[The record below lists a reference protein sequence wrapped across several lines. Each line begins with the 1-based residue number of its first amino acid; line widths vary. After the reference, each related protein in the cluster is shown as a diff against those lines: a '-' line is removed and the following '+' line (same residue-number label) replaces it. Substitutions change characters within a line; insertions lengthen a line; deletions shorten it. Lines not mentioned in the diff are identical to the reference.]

1 MLYPM
6 KDLLDDAYKNH
17 YGVMAPSIRNEDCM
31 RAAIEVAEEL
41 KSPVI
46 INCCLPTW
54 GRMDEEYV
62 SFQVSLARQ
71 WALRTFVPVAI
82 NLDHGPT
89 IEQAALAIHCGMTS
103 VMIDKSTESNEE
115 NARVTKIVCDMAHAA
130 GVSVEAEFGH
140 VGVADEAGASA
151 NGAGQMTAWS
161 AYTDPK
167 EVAKFVADTGV
178 DCVAV
183 SIGNKHGPWAKGIT
197 PHINFELLQQITE
210 AIPGVP
216 LVMHGGS
223 GTGDEN
229 LSKSTTMGICK
240 VNVGTECETAAYMAV
255 VNQVQEKGRCG
266 GVFTVLREGYKTQV
280 RRHMELFHSVGK
292 AW

>member
-1 MLYPM
+1 M
-6 KDLLDDAYKNH
+6 KDLLDHALKNH
-17 YGVMAPSIRNEDCM
+17 YAVMAPSIRNEDCM

-41 KSPVI
+41 RSPII

-62 SFQVSLARQ
+62 SFQVQLAREH
-71 WALRTFVPVAI
+71 AIRATVPVAI
-82 NLDHGPT
+82 NLDHGPSV
-89 IEQAALAIHCGMTS
+89 EQCALAIHCGMTS

-115 NARVTKIVCDMAHAA
+115 NTRITKQVVDMAHAC

-140 VGVADEAGASA
+140 VGVADESSASTS
-151 NGAGQMTAWS
+151 GAGQMTAWT

-197 PHINFELLQQITE
+197 PHIEFDLLKEINE
-210 AIPGVP
+210 AIPNTP

-229 LSKSTTMGICK
+229 LSKACTMGICK

-255 VNQVQEKGRCG
+255 VKQMEEKGRCG